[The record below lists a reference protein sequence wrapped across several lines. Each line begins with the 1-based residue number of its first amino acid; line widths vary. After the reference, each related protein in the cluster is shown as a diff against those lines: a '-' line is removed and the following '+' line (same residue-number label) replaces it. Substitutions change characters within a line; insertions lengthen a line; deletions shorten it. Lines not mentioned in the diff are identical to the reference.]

1 MFMMM
6 QNIGSFLSSYIIDV
20 LANQDN
26 VSEEGAAYIVDL
38 FVFTIAL
45 LQFFTLFLH
54 CNTIDISLGLF
65 GNVLSLLRLLLQLL
79 WLVIATTQKK

>member
-1 MFMMM
+1 M
-6 QNIGSFLSSYIIDV
+6 

-38 FVFTIAL
+38 FVYNSFASIL
-45 LQFFTLFLH
+45 HWLLH

-65 GNVLSLLRLLLQLL
+65 GNVLLLRLLLQLL
-79 WLVIATTQKK
+79 CNVRSHDAKKQKELIYEIVVH